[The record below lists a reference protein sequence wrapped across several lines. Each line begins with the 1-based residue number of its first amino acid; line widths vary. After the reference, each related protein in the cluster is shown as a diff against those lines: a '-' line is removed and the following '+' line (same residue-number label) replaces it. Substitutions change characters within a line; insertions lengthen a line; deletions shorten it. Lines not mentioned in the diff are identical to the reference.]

1 MTGEVTLGD
10 VCAVACADLFRG
22 DGAILA
28 SPMGP
33 VPRLGARLA
42 KLTHAPGLVLTD
54 GLATIVDVWERPI
67 GTMTYS
73 RVFDTVWSGRR
84 HVIMGASQIDGHG
97 RQNLSCLGD
106 HARPKV
112 QLLGARGAPG
122 NTACHVT
129 SYWVPDHGPR
139 VLVPAVDFISGIG
152 PGDGAVEIRAVV
164 TNLAVIDWRGGAA
177 RLVSV
182 HPGVALATVLAATG
196 FVLEVPAEVPV
207 TRGPTP
213 EEAAWLA
220 QLDPGG
226 KVRATVRAA
235 A

>member
-1 MTGEVTLGD
+1 MTTLGD
-10 VCAVACADLFRG
+10 VCVVACADLFRG

-33 VPRLGARLA
+33 VPKVGSRLARL
-42 KLTHAPGLVLTD
+42 TFAPELVLTD
-54 GLATIVDVWERPI
+54 GIASIVDPWERPL

-84 HVIMGASQIDGHG
+84 HVVMGASQVDGRG

-112 QLLGARGAPG
+112 QLLGSRGAPG

-139 VLVPAVDFISGIG
+139 VLVPAVDFVSGIG

-164 TNLAVIDWRGGAA
+164 TNLAVLDFRGAGGGA

-182 HPGVALATVLAATG
+182 HPGVDVERVRAATG
-196 FVLEVPAEVPV
+196 FPFEIPAEVPV
-207 TRGPTP
+207 TRGPTAA
-213 EEAAWLA
+213 EAELLDR
-220 QLDPGG
+220 LDPGG
-226 KVRATVRAA
+226 AIRASVKA
-235 A
+235 